1 MSLQQAAVLLPIFLH
16 ANHLQTKQQPAEL
29 VLIQRARTLSY
40 HTGQLAFP
48 GGKQE
53 LSDRDLAHTAKRE
66 AEEEIGLLAD
76 QVVIVAQLPTFETV
90 SGFSMT
96 PFVGIVEQ
104 ADINELRRDPQEVD
118 SILAVPMQFLF
129 EQAEFKQQTQLDR
142 EYAHVNLQ
150 GRIIHKDIHVNDNWY
165 CWGATATILY
175 DWIKNSDWK
184 ALTRR

>member
-16 ANHLQTKQQPAEL
+16 TKQQPAEL

-40 HTGQLAFP
+40 HPGQLAFP

-53 LSDRDLAHTAKRE
+53 PSDRDLAHTALRE
-66 AEEEIGLLAD
+66 TEEEIGLFID
-76 QVVIVAQLPTFETV
+76 HVSIITQLPPFETV
-90 SGFSMT
+90 SGFCMT

-104 ADINELRRDPQEVD
+104 ADIEQLRCDPQEVD

-129 EQAEFKQQTQLDR
+129 EQAQFKQQTQLDR
-142 EYAHVNLQ
+142 QYAHVNLQ
-150 GRIIHKDIHVNDNWY
+150 GRVIHKDIHVADNWY

-175 DWIKNSDWK
+175 HWVKNTDWTT
-184 ALTRR
+184 LTGN